1 MTADFNLANTA
12 IDEKGE
18 ITMSTML
25 TINPQKFNIIEMD
38 SIIDD
43 TVSHILTDFNNR
55 KALALDF
62 LKLQETAKNIDRL
75 KTYKFEALVSRIF
88 GNTYDAKT
96 AVKYAQIAK
105 VFSNQPD
112 LWDFYGLSKLSL
124 LLQAENSTAR
134 KEGKSAYDFH
144 VWYAHTI
151 NVAINERH
159 EKWVKENDMLL
170 QEIEKADSEVVKN
183 ALRDK
188 LTAEPAEGID
198 VPEEGTDAYR
208 EYNDIMFNS
217 ARRVLMEYTDKVF
230 SDILKAYRGKGFTI
244 DCKTGLPVKQE
255 STESADGTAEGAD
268 GAGDGVAETKA
279 PTPEEL
285 KHDAYAALLAYA
297 GTFDKVPKTI
307 QNAIDLLAKE
317 GE

>member
-1 MTADFNLANTA
+1 
-12 IDEKGE
+12 
-18 ITMSTML
+18 MSTML
-25 TINPQKFNIIEMD
+25 TINPEKFNIIEMD
-38 SIIDD
+38 SIIDE
-43 TVSHILTDFNNR
+43 TVSHILADTTNR

-75 KTYKFEALVSRIF
+75 KTFKFDALVSRIF
-88 GNTYDAKT
+88 GNAYDSKT

-105 VFSNQPD
+105 VFSNQSD

-124 LLQAENSTAR
+124 LLQAENATAQ
-134 KEGKSAYDFH
+134 KEGKSAYGFH

-151 NVAINERH
+151 NVAQNERH
-159 EKWVKENDMLL
+159 AEWVKENELLL
-170 QEIEKADSEVVKN
+170 QEIDKAESDVVKD

-188 LTAEPAEGID
+188 LTVEPSDGID
-198 VPEEGTDAYR
+198 VPEEGTEAYR
-208 EYNDIMFNS
+208 EYEEMMFQS
-217 ARRVLMEYTDKVF
+217 ARRVLVTYTDKVF

-244 DCKTGLPVKQE
+244 DCTTGLPVKQE
-255 STESADGTAEGAD
+255 DNTENGTEGTENGTEGTD
-268 GAGDGVAETKA
+268 ETKA

-285 KHDAYAALLAYA
+285 KHDAYTALLAYA

-307 QNAIDLLAKE
+307 QNAIDLLAKD

>member
-1 MTADFNLANTA
+1 
-12 IDEKGE
+12 
-18 ITMSTML
+18 ML
-25 TINPQKFNIIEMD
+25 TINPEKFHIVEMD
-38 SIIDD
+38 TIIDE
-43 TVSHILTDFNNR
+43 TVSHILADTNNR

-62 LKLQETAKNIDRL
+62 LKLQETAKGIDRL
-75 KTYKFEALVSRIF
+75 KTFKFDALVSRIF
-88 GNTYDAKT
+88 GSAYDAKT

-124 LLQAENSTAR
+124 LLQAENA
-134 KEGKSAYDFH
+134 KAKGEGKSAYKFH

-151 NVAINERH
+151 NVAQNERH
-159 EKWVKENDMLL
+159 AEWVKENEMLL
-170 QEIEKADSEVVKN
+170 QEIEKAESDVVKD

-188 LTAEPAEGID
+188 LTAEPSEGID
-198 VPEEGTDAYR
+198 VPGENTEAWV
-208 EYNDIMFNS
+208 EYENTMFWS
-217 ARRVLMEYTDKVF
+217 ARRVLANYTDKVF

-244 DCKTGLPVKQE
+244 DCTTGLPVKQE
-255 STESADGTAEGAD
+255 SDAEGAD
-268 GAGDGVAETKA
+268 SDAEGAENGTEGAEETKA

-285 KHDAYAALLAYA
+285 KHDAYTALLAYA

-307 QNAIDLLAKE
+307 QNAIDLLAKD

>member
-1 MTADFNLANTA
+1 
-12 IDEKGE
+12 
-18 ITMSTML
+18 MSTML
-25 TINPQKFNIIEMD
+25 TINPEKFNIIEMD

-43 TVSHILTDFNNR
+43 AVSHILADSTNR

-75 KTYKFEALVSRIF
+75 KTFKFDALVSRIF
-88 GNTYDAKT
+88 GNAYDSKT

-105 VFSNQPD
+105 TFSSQPD

-124 LLQAENSTAR
+124 LLQAENATAQ
-134 KEGKSAYDFH
+134 KEGKSAYNFH

-151 NVAINERH
+151 NVAQNERH
-159 EKWVKENDMLL
+159 AEWVKENEMLL
-170 QEIEKADSEVVKN
+170 QEIEKAESDVVKE

-198 VPEEGTDAYR
+198 VPGEGTDARR
-208 EYNDIMFNS
+208 EYEEMMFES
-217 ARRVLMEYTDKVF
+217 ARRVLVTYTDKVF
-230 SDILKAYRGKGFTI
+230 SDILKAYRDKGYMI
-244 DCKTGLPVKQE
+244 DVTTGMPVKVE
-255 STESADGTAEGAD
+255 DTGNAEGDTDGKKNGTDGTAEN
-268 GAGDGVAETKA
+268 TA

-285 KHDAYAALLAYA
+285 KHDAYTALLAYA
-297 GTFDKVPKTI
+297 GTFEKVPRTI
-307 QNAIDLLAKE
+307 QNAIDLLAKD

>member
-1 MTADFNLANTA
+1 
-12 IDEKGE
+12 
-18 ITMSTML
+18 MSTKL
-25 TINPQKFNIIEMD
+25 IINPEKFNIIEMD
-38 SIIDD
+38 SIIDE
-43 TVSHILTDFNNR
+43 TVSHIIADANNR

-75 KTYKFEALVSRIF
+75 KTFKFDALVSRIF
-88 GNTYDAKT
+88 GNAYDSKT

-105 VFSNQPD
+105 VFYEQPD

-124 LLQAENSTAR
+124 LLQAENSTAK
-134 KEGKSAYDFH
+134 KEGRSAYDFH

-151 NVAINERH
+151 NVAINKRH
-159 EKWVKENDMLL
+159 EEWSKENELLL
-170 QEIEKADSEVVKN
+170 QEIEKADSDVVKD

-198 VPEEGTDAYR
+198 VPEEGTDAR
-208 EYNDIMFNS
+208 KEYNDMMFNS
-217 ARRVLMEYTDKVF
+217 ARRVLLNFTDKVF

-244 DCKTGLPVKQE
+244 DCTTGLPVKQE
-255 STESADGTAEGAD
+255 DTENTAENTENTAEGTDGTAEG
-268 GAGDGVAETKA
+268 AETKA

-285 KHDAYAALLAYA
+285 KHDAYTALLAYA

-307 QNAIDLLAKE
+307 QNAIDLLAKD

>member
-1 MTADFNLANTA
+1 
-12 IDEKGE
+12 
-18 ITMSTML
+18 MSTML
-25 TINPQKFNIIEMD
+25 AINPEKFNIIEMD

-43 TVSHILTDFNNR
+43 TVNHILADSSNR

-75 KTYKFEALVSRIF
+75 KTFKFDALVSRIF
-88 GNTYDAKT
+88 GNAYDSKT

-105 VFSNQPD
+105 VFSGQPD

-124 LLQAENSTAR
+124 LLQAENATAR

-159 EKWVKENDMLL
+159 EKWMHENEMLL
-170 QEIEKADSEVVKN
+170 QEIDKAESDVVKD

-188 LTAEPAEGID
+188 LTAEPANGID
-198 VPEEGTDAYR
+198 VPEEGTDAR
-208 EYNDIMFNS
+208 KEYDELMFDS
-217 ARRVLMEYTDKVF
+217 ARRVLSRFTDKIF
-230 SDILKAYRGKGFTI
+230 SEILKAYRGKGFTL
-244 DCKTGLPVKQE
+244 DCNTGIAVKTNGTAE
-255 STESADGTAEGAD
+255 GTDGTAEGTDGTAD
-268 GAGDGVAETKA
+268 GTEGTTA

-285 KHDAYAALLAYA
+285 KHDAYVALLAYA
-297 GTFDKVPKTI
+297 GTFEKVPKTI
-307 QNAIDLLAKE
+307 QNAIDLLEKE
-317 GE
+317 SD

>member
-1 MTADFNLANTA
+1 
-12 IDEKGE
+12 
-18 ITMSTML
+18 MSTML
-25 TINPQKFNIIEMD
+25 TINPEKFNIIEMD
-38 SIIDD
+38 SIIDE
-43 TVSHILTDFNNR
+43 TVSHILADTNNR

-75 KTYKFEALVSRIF
+75 KTFKFDALVSRIF
-88 GNTYDAKT
+88 GNAYDSKT

-105 VFSNQPD
+105 TFSNQPD

-124 LLQAENSTAR
+124 LLQAENATAQ
-134 KEGKSAYDFH
+134 KEGKSAYNFH

-151 NVAINERH
+151 NVAQNERH
-159 EKWVKENDMLL
+159 SEWVKENEVLL
-170 QEIEKADSEVVKN
+170 QEIEKAESEVVKD

-188 LTAEPAEGID
+188 LTVEPAQGID
-198 VPEEGTDAYR
+198 VPEEGTDAHK
-208 EYNDIMFNS
+208 EYDEMMFNS
-217 ARRVLMEYTDKVF
+217 ARRVLVTYTDKVF

-244 DCKTGLPVKQE
+244 DCSTGLPVKQE
-255 STESADGTAEGAD
+255 NPTQSEDGTPEATD
-268 GAGDGVAETKA
+268 GLPEAA

-285 KHDAYAALLAYA
+285 KQEAYAALLAYA

-307 QNAIDLLAKE
+307 QSAIDLLAKD

>member
-1 MTADFNLANTA
+1 
-12 IDEKGE
+12 
-18 ITMSTML
+18 MSTML
-25 TINPQKFNIIEMD
+25 AINPEKFNIIEMD

-43 TVSHILTDFNNR
+43 TVNHILADSSNR

-75 KTYKFEALVSRIF
+75 KTFKFDALVSRIF
-88 GNTYDAKT
+88 GNAYDSKT

-105 VFSNQPD
+105 VFSGQPD

-124 LLQAENSTAR
+124 LLQAENATAR

-159 EKWVKENDMLL
+159 EKWMHENEMLL
-170 QEIEKADSEVVKN
+170 QEIDKAESDVVKD

-188 LTAEPAEGID
+188 LTAEPANGID
-198 VPEEGTDAYR
+198 VPEEGTDAR
-208 EYNDIMFNS
+208 KEYDELMFDS
-217 ARRVLMEYTDKVF
+217 ARRVLSRFTDKIF
-230 SDILKAYRGKGFTI
+230 SEILKAYRDKGYTI
-244 DCKTGLPVKQE
+244 NTTTGTAEKVE
-255 STESADGTAEGAD
+255 DTGNVEETAEGTDGTADGTEG
-268 GAGDGVAETKA
+268 TTA

-285 KHDAYAALLAYA
+285 KHDAYVALLAYA
-297 GTFDKVPKTI
+297 GTFEKVPKTI
-307 QNAIDLLAKE
+307 QNAIDLLEKE
-317 GE
+317 SD